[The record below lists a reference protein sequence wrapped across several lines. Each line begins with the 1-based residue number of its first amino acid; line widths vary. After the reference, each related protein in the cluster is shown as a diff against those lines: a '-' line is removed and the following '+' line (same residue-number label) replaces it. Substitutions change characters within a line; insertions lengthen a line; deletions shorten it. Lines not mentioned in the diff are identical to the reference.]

1 MSDERDEEEL
11 GDLIV
16 LPGGKKDAS
25 DEEVERYALDFER
38 TAADITEAE
47 KVEFLQLIRQ
57 GYNRQ
62 EAAGALHYRAR
73 VWRSLCS
80 PESRHY
86 DEDFANAYADAK
98 GSPETRLNMV
108 ERLREE
114 GFRRAMIDSDRLL
127 EKYLM
132 VFDPEFAVLRQKD
145 VNVNIRAVIQQQF
158 RDLPTELLEQLLQHL
173 DQQAAEQIV
182 EGEFAELN
190 PAGGNDG
197 DH

>member
-1 MSDERDEEEL
+1 
-11 GDLIV
+11 
-16 LPGGKKDAS
+16 
-25 DEEVERYALDFER
+25 
-38 TAADITEAE
+38 
-47 KVEFLQLIRQ
+47 
-57 GYNRQ
+57 
-62 EAAGALHYRAR
+62 
-73 VWRSLCS
+73 
-80 PESRHY
+80 
-86 DEDFANAYADAK
+86 
-98 GSPETRLNMV
+98 MV

>member
-1 MSDERDEEEL
+1 MSDDERPEDE
-11 GDLIV
+11 GSNLIV
-16 LPGGKKDAS
+16 LPGGKKDA
-25 DEEVERYALDFER
+25 EQEVEQYDEK
-38 TAADITEAE
+38 TAASITEVE
-47 KVEFLQLIRQ
+47 KVEFLQLTRQ

-62 EAAGALHYRAR
+62 EAAHALGYRAR

-86 DEDFANAYADAK
+86 DEDFANRYADAK

-158 RDLPTELLEQLLQHL
+158 RDLPTELLEQLLRYL
-173 DQQAAEQIV
+173 DERSGETQEIV
-182 EGEFAELN
+182 EGEYAEL
-190 PAGGNDG
+190 PAGGND
-197 DH
+197 DNH